1 MQIPKIIDL
10 KGNPYPDTA
19 EISDLLKSDQAP
31 TSLPSE
37 SSRSAEMMEFSKA
50 LISIANFHWRASVAV
65 LDQESKEPK
74 PELKVLDIKR
84 IGNALEGMRGI
95 LAALGIRVI
104 DRLGDPFNAGLP
116 EQVVSEEPQEG
127 ISKEQ
132 IIRTIRPTIMWQ
144 QTMVQRGEIDIAVP
158 AVKK

>member
-10 KGNPYPDTA
+10 KTNPYPDTA
-19 EISDLLKSDQAP
+19 EISNLLKSDQAP
-31 TSLPSE
+31 NSLPSE
-37 SSRSAEMMEFSKA
+37 STGSAEMMKFSKA
-50 LISIANFHWRASVAV
+50 IISIANFHWRASVAV
-65 LDQESKEPK
+65 LDPDSKEPK
-74 PELKVLDIKR
+74 SEVTVLDIKR
-84 IGNALEGMRGI
+84 ICNALEGMRET
-95 LAALGIRVI
+95 LAALGIRAI
-104 DRLGDPFNAGLP
+104 DRLGDHFNAGLP

-132 IIRTIRPTIMWQ
+132 IIRTIRPTIMWH